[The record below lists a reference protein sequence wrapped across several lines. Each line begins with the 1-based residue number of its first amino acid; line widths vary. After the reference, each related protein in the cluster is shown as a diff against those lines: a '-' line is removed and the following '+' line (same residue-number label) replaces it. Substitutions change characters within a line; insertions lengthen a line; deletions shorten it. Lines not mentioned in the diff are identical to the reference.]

1 MDWLLI
7 VVLLLFGALFVVAEV
22 LLIPGTTIVGL
33 VGFVLLT
40 VGIWLTYRD
49 LGSTTGHIL
58 LGTTVVLVGV
68 VVWIGLRPQS
78 VNRFALTTRN
88 TTRVDD
94 VRRADIQPGE
104 LGRTLSALRPA
115 GTVLFGAE
123 RREVTTQGEFVAA
136 GAAVRVLRIEQN
148 RIVVAVA

>member
-33 VGFVLLT
+33 AGFIMLT
-40 VGIWLTYRD
+40 VGIWLSYRD
-49 LGSTTGHIL
+49 LGTSAGHVL
-58 LGTTVVLVGV
+58 LGSATVLVAA

-78 VNRFALTTRN
+78 VNRFALTTKN
-88 TTRVDD
+88 TARVDD
-94 VRRADIQPGE
+94 VRRPDVAPGQ

-115 GTVLFGAE
+115 GTVLFGDE
-123 RREVTTQGEFVAA
+123 RREATTLGEFVGA
-136 GAAVRVLRIEQN
+136 GATVQVLRIEQN
-148 RIVVAVA
+148 RIVVAAA